1 MRRPLLAALALLC
14 AANAVATPAF
24 ARSAREEI
32 APSEERE
39 FPFDANI
46 PGCDHPSV
54 LEEITSKFVEKE
66 TQYWNSSLRIVAFE
80 RVERVAWRPWGLDYI
95 PRRFCAAVAT
105 TSDGIKRRVDY
116 SVRESLGYISA
127 TWDVQFC
134 VRGLDRNMAYAPACL
149 EATPG
154 ATR

>member
-1 MRRPLLAALALLC
+1 MRRPLLAALALAL
-14 AANAVATPAF
+14 AGLALTPPAL

-46 PGCDHPSV
+46 PGCDDASV

-66 TQYWNSSLRIVAFE
+66 TQFWNSSLRIVGYE
-80 RVERVAWRPWGLDYI
+80 RVERTAWRPWGLDYI
-95 PRRFCAAVAT
+95 PRRYCSAVAL
-105 TSDGIKRRVDY
+105 TSDGLKRRVDY

-134 VRGLDRNMAYAPACL
+134 VRGLDRNLASAPACL
-149 EATPG
+149 EARPSPQ
-154 ATR
+154 